1 MDGTMTATVPMSR
14 GAPAGGSRTLL
25 GDGMTSPLDDDDDVE
40 RLDADD
46 GTLVGV
52 LSQVQHA
59 YRRLVQSNSHFNACY
74 GKVS

>member
-1 MDGTMTATVPMSR
+1 
-14 GAPAGGSRTLL
+14 
-25 GDGMTSPLDDDDDVE
+25 MTSPLDDDDDVE

-59 YRRLVQSNSHFNACY
+59 YRRLLQSNSHFNACY